1 MLRRSVCS
9 TYQRI
14 AAEKE
19 NEYDS
24 IQIKCDQL
32 MQEKLTIQKQFSEE
46 KEKLNAQINYLQ
58 KINSLQSSHNELQS
72 RIHSELSNKYKTSQ
86 DMYQSEV
93 KQHYLDV
100 EELSSFET
108 SSCIKNS

>member
-1 MLRRSVCS
+1 MHRLYPFKRKLRMLRRSVCS

-58 KINSLQSSHNELQS
+58 KINSL
-72 RIHSELSNKYKTSQ
+72 RIKPQ
-86 DMYQSEV
+86 
-93 KQHYLDV
+93 
-100 EELSSFET
+100 
-108 SSCIKNS
+108 

>member
-1 MLRRSVCS
+1 MLNAQIISLQEEASNAKEMCS
-9 TYQRI
+9 NYQRI

-58 KINSLQSSHNELQS
+58 KINSL
-72 RIHSELSNKYKTSQ
+72 RIKPQ
-86 DMYQSEV
+86 
-93 KQHYLDV
+93 
-100 EELSSFET
+100 
-108 SSCIKNS
+108 